1 MDKPICKCKWTFL
14 SFIYQIPLERKH
26 FDRPGEKTLGPYQF
40 SNQTPTKKFFLPIL
54 SKNFPSILF
63 HLQTNTPW
71 ETERERERPD
81 KVLTPLKQVL
91 RKVVPWPGCSNCG
104 SWFWLSTPSAFR
116 CSIFFCPLYKVLVHL
131 KRETDKAFWIIC
143 PFYLIIETIVDYTI
157 GFWKVIVKIL
167 SQEKKVIVKMSR

>member
-1 MDKPICKCKWTFL
+1 MIGP
-14 SFIYQIPLERKH
+14 ERKH
-26 FDRPGEKTLGPYQF
+26 LGPTNF
-40 SNQTPTKKFFLPIL
+40 PNKHPP
-54 SKNFPSILF
+54 KNFSFPFSLKIF
-63 HLQTNTPW
+63 HPPYFTSKQTHH
-71 ETERERERPD
+71 ERERERERPD

-157 GFWKVIVKIL
+157 GF
-167 SQEKKVIVKMSR
+167 